1 MPQAAATSWWTEVE
15 HLREPLE
22 RRRREAEHRRAGGGV
37 AEATD
42 RSAGPR
48 ILPRTAPAS
57 PEEPRRDS
65 VPAGSSAGVE
75 EDPPRTGRF
84 RRREHEEAMAQA
96 ARQPARRTVRIRGQ
110 AIPAVAAPRLV
121 EVERR
126 RPPRR
131 ASPGKVKRSPDR
143 VALWAFVLGV
153 LLIAVAILTA
163 HAG

>member
-1 MPQAAATSWWTEVE
+1 MTEGDS
-15 HLREPLE
+15 P
-22 RRRREAEHRRAGGGV
+22 RA
-37 AEATD
+37 
-42 RSAGPR
+42 
-48 ILPRTAPAS
+48 
-57 PEEPRRDS
+57 
-65 VPAGSSAGVE
+65 
-75 EDPPRTGRF
+75 GRF
-84 RRREHEEAMAQA
+84 RGREHEEAVAQA

-110 AIPAVAAPRLV
+110 AIPVVAAPRLV

-131 ASPGKVKRSPDR
+131 ATPEKVKRAPDH